1 MICLIFLLNSKSNFT
16 SLNMDDHLI
25 TDNFEMNL
33 SKSEKYLLK
42 ATESKTIF
50 YLFRI
55 WRNRFYSFCS
65 AIYKCNLRLDWKSET
80 SDMSE
85 G

>member
-16 SLNMDDHLI
+16 NLNMDDHLI

-50 YLFRI
+50 YLF
-55 WRNRFYSFCS
+55 
-65 AIYKCNLRLDWKSET
+65 
-80 SDMSE
+80 
-85 G
+85 